1 MSLDFNEKEIWLYY
15 KPGKKKD
22 KNTYNLAKQISEHV
36 NDFDII
42 KNPPTETQ
50 LKEMLMLLK
59 LSAENIVE
67 TESDTY
73 RKKYKDVKLDET
85 QWIKAMVSDPDLIK
99 TPIAFKGKRGIVI
112 DTPSSVLDLDPKH
125 GYNSLNE

>member
-1 MSLDFNEKEIWLYY
+1 MSLDFNEKEIWLFY

-36 NDFDII
+36 NDFDIT

-50 LKEMLMLLK
+50 LKEILMLLN
-59 LSAENIVE
+59 LNAEDIVE
-67 TESDTY
+67 TDSDIFVE
-73 RKKYKDVKLDET
+73 KYKDAQLDET
-85 QWIKAMVSDPDLIK
+85 QWIKAMVKEPDLIK

-112 DTPSSVLDLDPKH
+112 DTPSSVLDLDPKR